1 MSPTMVWKERYE
13 IERPLGRGGMSAV
26 YLARDRQLLSKRVVL
41 KVLLE
46 EMSDDEWVRQKFQQ
60 EMEALARIDHPGVV
74 GVLDTGQTPEGK
86 QFLVMQ
92 YVDGETLRQVL
103 DQGPMDFA
111 RGAAIVR
118 QVGQALAAA
127 HEKGVWHRDL
137 KPENIML
144 QRSGGEDYVKL
155 IDFGIAGIQNSQF
168 AGAAT
173 KVAGTLTYM
182 APEQFVGNPCAASDT
197 YALGVVAYEMLTGKK
212 PFSADSMAHL
222 VQEQRTWELPRKLRP
237 DVPEAAES
245 AVLKALSFRPEARQP
260 SVREF
265 AEEFASALA
274 NPAARTREFEAAEDA
289 SEPAAKAGKTPV
301 IAAVAA
307 ILVLAAAGAGWFAT
321 HSKPKTEPLQ
331 VSYHMIRYGSHISFD
346 VGAAQPGYLYILNY
360 GQEAP
365 GSPKWTVNLLHP
377 LKSASAASKGG
388 ETLRIPQSGYF
399 AANTADNQNR
409 PFIVFARQPV
419 KSLED
424 LKMLPQDSS
433 GIATLDDPARAGAL
447 IKDLTAPHPDDQMV
461 VREVPLEVK

>member
-1 MSPTMVWKERYE
+1 MSPTVVWKDRYE

-26 YLARDRQLLSKRVVL
+26 YLAKDRQLLSKYVVI

-46 EMSDDEWVRQKFQQ
+46 EMSEDEWVRQKFQQ

-103 DQGPMDFA
+103 DHGPMDFA
-111 RGAAIVR
+111 RSAAIVR

-182 APEQFVGNPCAASDT
+182 APEQFMGNPCAASDT

-212 PFSADSMAHL
+212 PFSSDTMAHL
-222 VQEQRTWELPRKLRP
+222 VQEQRTWDPPRQLRP
-237 DVPEAAES
+237 EIPEAAER
-245 AVLKALSFRPEARQP
+245 AVIKALSFRPEARQT
-260 SVREF
+260 SVRDF
-265 AEEFASALA
+265 AEQFASSLT
-274 NPAARTREFEAAEDA
+274 NSDET
-289 SEPAAKAGKTPV
+289 
-301 IAAVAA
+301 
-307 ILVLAAAGAGWFAT
+307 LVLAPPAEPPAKSSKAPLIAGVAAALLLSAGGAGWFAT
-321 HSKPKTEPLQ
+321 HSKPKLPPLQ
-331 VSYHMIRYGSHISFD
+331 VTYHMIRDGNRIRFD
-346 VGAAQPGYLYILNY
+346 VGTDQPGYLYIINY

-365 GSPKWTVNLLHP
+365 GSAKWTLNLLHP
-377 LKSASAASKGG
+377 LKSASASSRAA
-388 ETLRIPQSGYF
+388 ETLRIPEGGYF
-399 AANTADNQNR
+399 QANTPDNQNR

-419 KSLED
+419 KQLED
-424 LKMLPQDSS
+424 LKLLPQDTN
-433 GIATLDDPARAGAL
+433 GIATVDDPTRAAAL
-447 IKDLTAPHPDDQMV
+447 VKELTAPHPEDQMV
-461 VREVPLEVK
+461 VREISLEVK

>member
-1 MSPTMVWKERYE
+1 MSPAIVWKDRYE

-26 YLARDRQLLSKRVVL
+26 FLAKDRQLLSKYVVI

-46 EMSDDEWVRQKFQQ
+46 EMSEDEWVRQKFQQ

-103 DQGPMDFA
+103 DQGRMDFA
-111 RGAAIVR
+111 RSAGIVR

-182 APEQFVGNPCAASDT
+182 APEQFMGNPCAASDT

-212 PFSADSMAHL
+212 PFSADSMTHL
-222 VQEQRTWELPRKLRP
+222 VQEQRSWDPPRHLRP
-237 DVPEAAES
+237 DIPEAAEK
-245 AVLKALSFRPEARQP
+245 AVLKALSFRPEARQA

-265 AEEFASALA
+265 AEQFASGLA
-274 NPAARTREFEAAEDA
+274 GSDETLVL
-289 SEPAAKAGKTPV
+289 EPPVEPSAKASKAPV
-301 IAAVAA
+301 MAG
-307 ILVLAAAGAGWFAT
+307 LAAALLLVAGGAGWFAT
-321 HSKPKTEPLQ
+321 HSKPKLEPLQ
-331 VSYHMIRYGSHISFD
+331 VSYHLIRDGRRIRFD
-346 VGAAQPGYLYILNY
+346 VGTAEPGYLYIVNY
-360 GQEAP
+360 GQDAP
-365 GSPKWTVNLLHP
+365 GSTKWTLNLLHP
-377 LKSASAASKGG
+377 LKGASAAFLGG
-388 ETLRIPQSGYF
+388 ETLRIPQQGYF

-419 KSLED
+419 KELED
-424 LKMLPQDSS
+424 LKMLPQDTN
-433 GIATLDDPARAGAL
+433 GTATLDDPTRAASVV
-447 IKDLTAPHPDDQMV
+447 KDLTAPHSDDQMV
-461 VREVPLEVK
+461 VREVPLEAK

>member
-1 MSPTMVWKERYE
+1 MSPAIVWKDRYE

-26 YLARDRQLLSKRVVL
+26 YLAKDLQLLSKYVVL

-46 EMSDDEWVRQKFQQ
+46 EMSGDEWVRQKFQQ

-74 GVLDTGQTPEGK
+74 GVLDTGQTPDGK
-86 QFLVMQ
+86 EFLVMQ
-92 YVDGETLRQVL
+92 YVDGETLRHVM
-103 DQGPMDFA
+103 DQGPIDLA

-212 PFSADSMAHL
+212 PFSSDTMAHL

-237 DVPEAAES
+237 EIPEAAEN
-245 AVLKALSFRPEARQP
+245 AVLKALSFRPETRQP

-265 AEEFASALA
+265 AEEFALAFA
-274 NPAARTREFEAAEDA
+274 NPAGRTREFETVEAEAGPAPA
-289 SEPAAKAGKTPV
+289 SKTPL
-301 IAAVAA
+301 IAGVAIA
-307 ILVLAAAGAGWFAT
+307 LVLAAAGAGWFAT
-321 HSKPKTEPLQ
+321 HSKPKAPPLQ
-331 VSYHMIRYGSHISFD
+331 VSYHMVRNGTHISFD
-346 VGAAQPGYLYILNY
+346 VGSAQPGYLYIVNY

-388 ETLRIPQSGYF
+388 ETVRIPQDGYF

-409 PFIVFARQPV
+409 PFIIFARQPV
-419 KSLED
+419 KELED

-447 IKDLTAPHPDDQMV
+447 IKDLTAPHPEDQMV
-461 VREVPLEVK
+461 VREVPLEAK